1 MIPLPSVDVAA
12 CIVRSG
18 DGRVL
23 LAQRSAGQIAP
34 GFWELPGGKIDPGET
49 PAQAAARELYEEVG
63 LVAQSLAPWAAY
75 DYAFE
80 TKRVRLR
87 FFRVDAWTGTPHGR
101 EGQQV
106 AWVDPRAPEV
116 TPILPSNERVLLAL
130 GLPEFCLVSEA
141 GEGSRAQQILAELR
155 AAFFSGVRLVQL
167 HAQNVVPDQRVAFA
181 RRVVEIAR
189 PFGAHVLLA
198 GSVLE
203 ARRAGAT
210 GVHSNAEE
218 LRRCSARLPVR
229 LWSVT
234 CHNAADLAHA
244 VVVGADV
251 AMVSPVLANPARAH
265 HQPLGWNGLRALVA
279 NAPLPVY
286 AHGGVT
292 GAMLTEAR
300 RAGAFGIA
308 ANDIASLVRA
318 AS

>member
-1 MIPLPSVDVAA
+1 MRPLPVVDVAA

-23 LAQRSAGQIAP
+23 LAQRSAHQIAP
-34 GFWELPGGKIDPGET
+34 GYWELPGGKIDPGET
-49 PAQAAARELYEEVG
+49 PPQAASRELYEEVG
-63 LVAQSLAPWAAY
+63 LQAQSLAPWAAY
-75 DYAFE
+75 EHAFQ

-116 TPILPSNERVLLAL
+116 TPILPSNDRVLLAL
-130 GLPEFCLVSEA
+130 GLPEFCLLS
-141 GEGSRAQQILAELR
+141 GDNEGVGGQRFLAELPT
-155 AAFFSGVRLVQL
+155 AFSSGVRLI
-167 HAQNVVPDQRVAFA
+167 VVHEPKMAPDQRVAFT
-181 RRVVEIAR
+181 RRVVSIAR

-203 ARRAGAT
+203 AQRAGAT
-210 GVHSNAEE
+210 GVHSTAEE
-218 LRRCSARLPVR
+218 LRRCSLRLPVR

-234 CHNAADLAHA
+234 CRDADDLAHA
-244 VVVGADV
+244 VAVGADV
-251 AMVSPVLANPARAH
+251 AMVSPVFADSAH
-265 HQPLGWNGLRALVA
+265 ADRETLGWAGFRALLA
-279 NAPLPVY
+279 DAPLPVY

-292 GAMLTEAR
+292 AAMLSEAR
-300 RAGAFGIA
+300 RAGAIGIA
-308 ANDIASLVRA
+308 ASKTALLVRA